1 MPKGSI
7 SIHNSKTKEDWQ
19 QLLNTFSGEYNVI
32 SKIAKSLG
40 CGTWSVRNQLKK
52 HGIEYNGHAT
62 AMQEFKI
69 KPPSKTELVSKYNEP
84 GATCKS
90 LGEYY
95 HTSHTTVKSWLR
107 DYGIQVKSHYIVCK
121 ERLPPIP
128 PKETLTTLYQTHSIH
143 DLMSMFSVSQDTIT
157 SWLLKYNIPI
167 KLPIP
172 FANYHVATSR
182 KERELFEICCN
193 ASKKDTWHQHDRTLI
208 APKELD
214 MCSMHYR
221 LAIEYGSVYWHS
233 ELRGKTRSYH
243 SQKRQLCA
251 DKGITLLTLFD
262 TDEWDKIVSLIRYKI
277 GSSERRESARN
288 CAVRNLTTQEAMLF
302 HKSEHLSG
310 SCGGSLHLGL
320 ECDGEILQ
328 VLTMGRARFTT
339 KTEWEIVRFTN
350 KRGVCV
356 RGGLSKLWTR
366 FITQQHP
373 TTVVTYADLRFGDGA
388 SYRNLGFELTHI
400 STPNYRYFHTNHQDK
415 LLSRVQFQKH
425 KLPKLLPIFDPN
437 KTEWENMQ
445 ANGYDRIWDCG
456 NAVYMWYNK

>member
-1 MPKGSI
+1 
-7 SIHNSKTKEDWQ
+7 
-19 QLLNTFSGEYNVI
+19 
-32 SKIAKSLG
+32 
-40 CGTWSVRNQLKK
+40 
-52 HGIEYNGHAT
+52 
-62 AMQEFKI
+62 
-69 KPPSKTELVSKYNEP
+69 
-84 GATCKS
+84 
-90 LGEYY
+90 
-95 HTSHTTVKSWLR
+95 
-107 DYGIQVKSHYIVCK
+107 
-121 ERLPPIP
+121 
-128 PKETLTTLYQTHSIH
+128 
-143 DLMSMFSVSQDTIT
+143 
-157 SWLLKYNIPI
+157 
-167 KLPIP
+167 
-172 FANYHVATSR
+172 
-182 KERELFEICCN
+182 
-193 ASKKDTWHQHDRTLI
+193 
-208 APKELD
+208 
-214 MCSMHYR
+214 MHYR

-366 FITQQHP
+366 FITEQHP

-400 STPNYRYFHTNHQDK
+400 SAPNYRYFHTNHQDK

-425 KLPKLLPIFDPN
+425 KLPKLLSIFDPN

-456 NAVYMWYNK
+456 NAVYVWYNK